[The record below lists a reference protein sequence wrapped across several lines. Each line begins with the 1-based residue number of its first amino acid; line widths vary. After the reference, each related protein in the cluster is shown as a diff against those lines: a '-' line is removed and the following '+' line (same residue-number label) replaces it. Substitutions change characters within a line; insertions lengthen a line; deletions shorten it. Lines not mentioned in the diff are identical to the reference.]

1 MHEDGGMSDVWQPL
15 TIDEVQERFGKVAV
29 PWWIAGGHAI
39 DLFVGWVTRSH
50 ADIDIEMFR
59 KDREVL
65 FDVFPGWDL
74 HTVSHGGLVAWWRG
88 TKIAP
93 HVFGVWG
100 RPSPAEPWAIE
111 VMLADGDET
120 TWRFRRDPDISLSGE
135 QLIRSSPSG
144 IPYCTPEV
152 QMLYKSKMARPKDD
166 IDMARVL
173 HLMSEPQR
181 QWLADAIS
189 RSDPNHPWI
198 GLLGMAG
205 TDHHE

>member
-15 TIDEVQERFGKVAV
+15 TIDEVQERFAQVAV

-59 KDREVL
+59 KDREIL

-74 HTVSHGGLVAWWRG
+74 HTVSHGGLVAWRRG
-88 TKIAP
+88 TTIAP

-100 RPSPAEPWAIE
+100 RPSPGGPWAIE

-120 TWRFRRDPDISLSGE
+120 TWRFRRDPDISVSGE
-135 QLIRSSPSG
+135 QLIRSSPPG

-173 HLMSEPQR
+173 HLMSESQR

-198 GLLGMAG
+198 GLLDMADTG
-205 TDHHE
+205 HHE